1 MFINMSKFMR
11 VMIFFDLPVKSKIER
26 REATQFRN
34 FLIKD
39 GFYMIQFSLYG
50 RLCNTIE
57 SAKIHENRVS
67 ANAPKSGSVRSMIVT
82 EKQYSSMNILS
93 GKPKQKEKKVSS
105 QQISFF

>member
-1 MFINMSKFMR
+1 MSKFMR
-11 VMIFFDLPVKSKIER
+11 LLVFFDLPVKSKTER
-26 REATQFRN
+26 SEATKFRA

-57 SAKIHENRVS
+57 SAKMHEDRVS
-67 ANAPKSGSVRSMIVT
+67 ARAPQQGSVRSMIVT
-82 EKQYSSMNILS
+82 EKQYASMNILS
-93 GKPKQKEKKVSS
+93 GSPKPKEKSINY

>member
-1 MFINMSKFMR
+1 MSRFMR
-11 VMIFFDLPVKSKIER
+11 LLIFFDLPVKTKLER

-50 RLCNTIE
+50 RVCNTIE
-57 SAKIHENRVS
+57 SAKLHEERISVQV
-67 ANAPKSGSVRSMIVT
+67 PHRGSVRSMIVT
-82 EKQYSSMNILS
+82 EKQYASMNILT
-93 GKPKQKEKKVSS
+93 GEKKQKEKKINS